1 MRTIVSLL
9 LVAVLTGVAS
19 AQPGAQGPAPAPAP
33 APAPYPPPQP
43 YPPPGYGYPM
53 QLSPA
58 DQELLM
64 SGEISDGQQ
73 VGGGLLAL
81 FLGYGSG
88 QAVQGRFGETG
99 WIFLLGEGASTVAF
113 IKGFVDLLAE
123 CSSTTEQRCDD
134 GAGWFVV
141 GLLGVTIFR
150 TWGTI
155 DAFVG
160 PTTHNRRV
168 RALKMRLGM
177 PIYSV
182 APYVAPAHDA
192 TTAGLMLRF

>member
-1 MRTIVSLL
+1 MRTIVSV
-9 LVAVLTGVAS
+9 LVLAVLTGAAS
-19 AQPGAQGPAPAPAP
+19 AQPGAQG
-33 APAPYPPPQP
+33 PAPYPPPQP
-43 YPPPGYGYPM
+43 YPPPGYGYPV

-64 SGEISDGQQ
+64 RGEISDGQQ

-81 FLGYGSG
+81 FVGFGSG

-99 WIFLLGEGASTVAF
+99 WIFLLGEGVSTAAM
-113 IKGFVDLLAE
+113 IRGFFDLFAE
-123 CSSTTEQRCDD
+123 CGNTNDCNTS
-134 GAGWFVV
+134 AGYFVV

-155 DAFVG
+155 DAFVS
-160 PTTHNRRV
+160 PTFHNRRV
-168 RALKMRLGM
+168 RALKMRLGI

>member
-9 LVAVLTGVAS
+9 ILAVLTGAAS
-19 AQPGAQGPAPAPAP
+19 AQPGAQG
-33 APAPYPPPQP
+33 PAPYPPPQP

-64 SGEISDGQQ
+64 RGEITDGQQ

-81 FLGYGSG
+81 FVGFGSG

-99 WIFLLGEGASTVAF
+99 WVFLLGEGVSTVAMM
-113 IKGFVDLLAE
+113 KGFFDLFAA
-123 CSSTTEQRCDD
+123 CPDNTQTNCND
-134 GAGWFVV
+134 GAGYFVL
-141 GLLGVTIFR
+141 GLLGITIFR
-150 TWGTI
+150 TWSTI
-155 DAFVG
+155 DAFVS
-160 PTTHNRRV
+160 PTFHNRRV
-168 RALKMRLGM
+168 RALKMRLGI

-182 APYVAPAHDA
+182 TPYVAPAHDA

>member
-1 MRTIVSLL
+1 MRTIVSV
-9 LVAVLTGVAS
+9 LVLAVLTGVAG
-19 AQPGAQGPAPAPAP
+19 AQPGAPG
-33 APAPYPPPQP
+33 PAPYPPPQP

-64 SGEISDGQQ
+64 RGEITDGQQ

-81 FLGYGSG
+81 FVGFGSG

-99 WIFLLGEGASTVAF
+99 WIFLLGEGASTAVMM
-113 IKGFVDLLAE
+113 KGFFDLFAA
-123 CSSTTEQRCDD
+123 CPDNTDTKCNNS
-134 GAGWFVV
+134 AGYFAL
-141 GLLGVTIFR
+141 GLLGIAIFR
-150 TWGTI
+150 TWGTV
-155 DAFVG
+155 DAFVSPG
-160 PTTHNRRV
+160 FHNRRV
-168 RALKMRLGM
+168 RALKMRLGI

-182 APYVAPAHDA
+182 APFVAPAHNA